1 MSKILKTL
9 GIYNTKFYEHIY
21 SNLYV
26 DGKLN
31 KEKILN
37 EISVMKK
44 NHEKELAL
52 YYDTDKIV
60 TMGNTYYNLCSIIT
74 FIDLSANITKF
85 WGGFVEIDEKYI
97 YSLSSGKWRY
107 KGSNKWTKKYL
118 SIDNFMN
125 RIKNKE
131 I

>member
-1 MSKILKTL
+1 MSKMLKTL
-9 GIYNTKFYEHIY
+9 GIYNTKFYDHVY

-31 KEKILN
+31 KQKIQD
-37 EISVMKK
+37 EISSIKK
-44 NHEKELAL
+44 HHEKEIEL
-52 YYDTDKIV
+52 YKDTDTIV
-60 TMGNTYYNLCSIIT
+60 NIGSTYYNLNSLII

-118 SIDNFMN
+118 SIDDFMN